1 MPSPRRSHAVVVA
14 VVVVPP
20 DSRTQYRRPDI
31 NSFRRRPIED
41 IMEEEEYE
49 DEWER
54 WCSRCRAIDHA
65 ALQSYRNDNA
75 LERHVLRTFS
85 LHRRVASRLPPPIV
99 MDDEDEDVVSL
110 VVPASWNSESARIP
124 R

>member
-20 DSRTQYRRPDI
+20 DSGTQYRRPDI

-65 ALQSYRNDNA
+65 ALQSCRNDNA
-75 LERHVLRTFS
+75 LERHVRRTSS

-99 MDDEDEDVVSL
+99 VDDEDEDVVSL
-110 VVPASWNSESARIP
+110 VVPASWNSETARIP
-124 R
+124 